1 MAIPSP
7 LEAMYVDAGVTLVPF
22 GTSRPGSDA
31 GREQPPPVPKL
42 ALVVEALE
50 LEYAALRKT
59 CVLMDEP
66 QRALLEV
73 TGGDRIEFLHRML
86 TQDVKAMRPFEV
98 RRSFWLNR
106 KGRID
111 ADVVIVALADRVLLD
126 LPTFSAASAIDSLQ
140 SYVISEDVSIRD
152 VSASWHRFT
161 LHGPTTPT
169 LLASLVESVEGA
181 SAGTLEPMHACLGRP
196 QGSMRG
202 DGSRSEPSVLFRE
215 DLAAVHGVS
224 MWVPVE
230 AAEDIFQ
237 RAIEMGHSHAHPGRA
252 PLPILGQGG
261 NIGVRAEQGKQVND
275 SIRLRL
281 AGWHAFNIARLEAG
295 VPLFLL
301 DFGPDLLP
309 HESGVLKD
317 RVSFKKGCYLGQE
330 VVARMESRGHSKSV
344 LVRLRAVES
353 FKGELQDRPLPEA
366 GARVWEDAKPATGVV
381 PEETSGTSVVPNV
394 DETPIGRVTS
404 SVLSPMCGSQPIALA
419 SIKPMAKG
427 SDTMQGR
434 RVRVECIGVPG
445 GTILMDVE

>member
-7 LEAMYVDAGVTLVPF
+7 LEPMYVDAGVTLVPF
-22 GTSRPGSDA
+22 GTPRQDDYARP
-31 GREQPPPVPKL
+31 EQTLPAPKL
-42 ALVVEALE
+42 ALVVESLE
-50 LEYAALRKT
+50 LEYTALRKS

-66 QRALLEV
+66 QRALVEV
-73 TGGDRIEFLHRML
+73 TGADRVEFLHRML
-86 TQDVKAMRPFEV
+86 TQDVKAMRPFDV

-111 ADVVIVALADRVLLD
+111 ADVVIIGLPDRILLD
-126 LPTFSAASAIDSLQ
+126 LPSFCAAGALESLK
-140 SYVISEDVSIRD
+140 SYVIGEDVTIRD
-152 VSASWHRFT
+152 VSNSWHRFT
-161 LHGPTTPT
+161 LHGPTTPV
-169 LLASLVESVEGA
+169 LLTNFVEAVDGVT
-181 SAGTLEPMHACLGRP
+181 AGTLEPMQACLGRP
-196 QGSMRG
+196 QGSTRG
-202 DGSRSEPSVLFRE
+202 DGRRAEPSVLFRE
-215 DLAAVHGVS
+215 DLAGVYGFS

-261 NIGVRAEQGKQVND
+261 NIGARAEQGKQVND

-301 DFGPDLLP
+301 DFGPDSLP

-344 LVRLRAVES
+344 LVRLRAVDSYE
-353 FKGELQDRPLPEA
+353 GELQDRPLPEA
-366 GARVWEDAKPATGVV
+366 GARVWDEETPETGVV
-381 PEETSGTSVVPNV
+381 PRI
-394 DETPIGRVTS
+394 DESPIGRVTS
-404 SVLSPMCGSQPIALA
+404 SVLSPMRGSQPIALA
-419 SIKPMAKG
+419 SVKPMAKG
-427 SDTMQGR
+427 SDTLQGR

-445 GTILMDVE
+445 GAILMDIE